1 MTSKPNRRGI
11 LRALVVGCSAVMVAA
26 LCLGAYTFHRLN
38 RLVEDTPQESASGV
52 SGNQQE
58 GAPYPADMEHLDQI
72 LSPKRCSRSINKACH
87 QLCQGVSWRMGV
99 CHRLHCHRFFHTRL
113 RH

>member
-11 LRALVVGCSAVMVAA
+11 LRVLVVGCSAVMVAT
-26 LCLGAYTFHRLN
+26 LCLGAYIFHRLN

-72 LSPKRCSRSINKACH
+72 LSLKGGQTLP
-87 QLCQGVSWRMGV
+87 
-99 CHRLHCHRFFHTRL
+99 
-113 RH
+113 